1 MPAGPK
7 KDTNAPSER
16 STLSLRPSTRFT
28 FGSNY
33 VYRLIIDSR
42 SGGVPM
48 THSEAS
54 EDFRRLGVLVIPRID

>member
-1 MPAGPK
+1 MTP
-7 KDTNAPSER
+7 
-16 STLSLRPSTRFT
+16 TRFT
-28 FGSNY
+28 FGTNY